1 MATTGRELRHAR
13 RPVQMVVDDLAA
25 WNTDALPYIQDI
37 PLRSQS
43 ILLEAVGN
51 QGSIWETLERS

>member
-1 MATTGRELRHAR
+1 
-13 RPVQMVVDDLAA
+13 MVVDDLAA